1 MVRATFSGFSTA
13 LSALQ
18 ANQKRLDITGQNLAN
33 MNTVGYTRQQLETSS
48 FNYTNPV
55 SHYMNG
61 SQITV
66 GYGTKM
72 DKVSQIRDPYLD
84 VQYREQIADSSYND
98 ALQTALDN
106 LSNIFDESNIKGIRQ
121 AFDDIQSTLSN
132 MQDPSKIN
140 NLIYESELQVRM
152 KSLTNLLNEAAR
164 QLEAEELAEFQHL
177 DGTGTS
183 EQGAIQKI
191 NEILKQVGDLNIQ
204 IKRNQ
209 IHGQPSLEL
218 LDERNILLDELAS
231 YIPIEVSYYNEEK
244 FEGWPDDLKVD
255 MVYTKEDGT
264 TDRLTLIDGT
274 KGGSGKNYG
283 EVTLDGDYDTI
294 VNDPASVSLAF
305 RAAQGEATTE
315 PTPVTSFNTST
326 ADNNN
331 DGIKDTITGK
341 RFASGSVQA
350 SLDMLG
356 QSGTGGTGDTVRG
369 YQYYMN
375 QLNTLAKTFA
385 DTMNNINKTS
395 YGITDASDTS
405 KDLLEGDSAKTI
417 GLRDEWISGTVQ
429 ISRSGEST
437 NETVLEMLAAMSD
450 TYSALN
456 DNSFTD
462 YMNHVSTILANDSR
476 INQSTLETNVTILNG
491 IQESRDSISAVSLD
505 EEATNMMTYLSAY
518 NAASRLMTTLDE
530 ALNTL
535 INGTGLVGR

>member
-1 MVRATFSGFSTA
+1 
-13 LSALQ
+13 
-18 ANQKRLDITGQNLAN
+18 
-33 MNTVGYTRQQLETSS
+33 
-48 FNYTNPV
+48 
-55 SHYMNG
+55 
-61 SQITV
+61 
-66 GYGTKM
+66 M

-106 LSNIFDESNIKGIRQ
+106 LSNVFDETNIAGIRQ
-121 AFDDIQSTLSN
+121 AFDDIQSTLTN

-140 NLIYESELQVRM
+140 NPIYESELQVRM

-191 NEILKQVGDLNIQ
+191 NEILKQVGDLNVQ
-204 IKRNQ
+204 IKQNQ

-244 FEGWPDDLKVD
+244 FEGWPDDLKVE
-255 MVYTKEDGT
+255 MVYSSTVNGT
-264 TDRLTLIDGT
+264 TTTERLTLIDGT

-283 EVTLDGDYDTI
+283 EVTLDGTYSTI
-294 VNDPASVSLAF
+294 VNDPTTVSLAF
-305 RAAQGEATTE
+305 REAQGESSTE
-315 PTPVTSFNTST
+315 PAPVTGFK
-326 ADNNN
+326 A
-331 DGIKDTITGK
+331 GGK
-341 RFASGSVQA
+341 TFSSGSVQA
-350 SLDMLG
+350 GLDMLG
-356 QSGTGGTGDTVRG
+356 QAGTGASGDTVRG
-369 YQYYMN
+369 YQYYMKSLDSLAN
-375 QLNTLAKTFA
+375 SFITVINT
-385 DTMNNINKTS
+385 INKDSLGAAYT
-395 YGITDASDTS
+395 G
-405 KDLLEGDSAKTI
+405 KDLLTGDKAANI
-417 GLRDEWISGTVQ
+417 GLSNDWISGAVK
-429 ISRSGEST
+429 ISRNGEST
-437 NETVLEMLAAMSD
+437 NDTVLKMLAAMTN
-450 TYSALN
+450 TYPNDEFPGLN
-456 DNSFTD
+456 LDGNSFTD